1 MRLLQPQGKCY
12 KGTKDKQEQLH
23 IWIFFS
29 NNFGPP
35 VLFPIFN
42 MRPVAYL
49 LPRQF
54 PFETKDGEEPCVFSE
69 SQSAINLAGSS
80 LFSSSKV
87 IVTEKGISASGN
99 RIFYSKTGG
108 EFNCSVVHTKTDG
121 AVWYLANSHFFRM
134 CFLTPFYI
142 SAHQLDKS
150 DKTVARSSLTL
161 VCKLKIDWKTWPR
174 ISSQAYS
181 HIYKKWKEKGT
192 F

>member
-1 MRLLQPQGKCY
+1 MIPLYGHYYFAHYMRLLQPQGKCY

-134 CFLTPFYI
+134 CFWHPFIFLLTNWTKVI
-142 SAHQLDKS
+142 KQLPD
-150 DKTVARSSLTL
+150 L
-161 VCKLKIDWKTWPR
+161 VWRWYANWR
-174 ISSQAYS
+174 
-181 HIYKKWKEKGT
+181 
-192 F
+192 